1 MERRGWRQLE
11 EGQHAEEGLEVAR
24 GGRRVEEGLDAAGQ
38 HAEEGL
44 EAARGVGGRV
54 YVV

>member
-38 HAEEGL
+38 RAEEGL
-44 EAARGVGGRV
+44 EAARGVGR
-54 YVV
+54 